1 MHKAVSTRTH
11 VGTASADRNHS
22 RICVARRQSFQL
34 LPSGDDVRTGRGGP
48 HRPTAFNIARPDG
61 GIYVTYGRTWCRH
74 DQRKDG
80 PAAVVQLPA
89 CLRIHMREARGGGAL
104 APNPQIRVQ
113 TRSTGDV
120 QEEERAGGGGPATA
134 ENGCCNAK
142 RGVDRCARGSNYVG
156 WGGWQRG

>member
-1 MHKAVSTRTH
+1 MVTTYVRGAGV
-11 VGTASADRNHS
+11 
-22 RICVARRQSFQL
+22 RIARR
-34 LPSGDDVRTGRGGP
+34 PSISRGQMGAYTLRTDVPG
-48 HRPTAFNIARPDG
+48 A
-61 GIYVTYGRTWCRH
+61 VTTNVN
-74 DQRKDG
+74 KDG
-80 PAAVVQLPA
+80 PAAVVHCPA
-89 CLRIHMREARGGGAL
+89 SLRTRMRQERGGGAL
-104 APNPQIRVQ
+104 APNSQIRVQ